1 MSKRFPPQMNTRTE
15 GRCVI
20 ATNHHLTRTSNVGI
34 VCGLFMFLTSCASLP
49 EDQAAE
55 ANYPN
60 AWARPQIPETKNCVS
75 LTGSYRYIGEPA
87 NDDQN
92 LTKPR
97 FDALVF
103 RRWPNRGQVDVV
115 NVNHKLSQEIL
126 EAHLIGQGLSP
137 ETQVSYSHPAKCIDG
152 WVTISST
159 ESGYSDGTY
168 VSGESLIR
176 IAKAQDGSLS
186 IQANYHT
193 KSKYVPSLFEKERKG
208 SAWYRFLPIQ

>member
-1 MSKRFPPQMNTRTE
+1 MRKGFSPQMNTHRD
-15 GRCVI
+15 RPCVV
-20 ATNHHLTRTSNVGI
+20 ATNHHHTRTSNVGI

-49 EDQAAE
+49 EDQTAGE
-55 ANYPN
+55 NYPT
-60 AWARPQIPETKNCVS
+60 AWARPQVSETKNCVS
-75 LTGSYRYIGEPA
+75 LTGSYQYIGEPA
-87 NDDQN
+87 NDSQKIK
-92 LTKPR
+92 KPR
-97 FDALVF
+97 FEAIIF
-103 RRWPNRGQVDVV
+103 GPRPIRGQVDVV
-115 NVNHKLSQEIL
+115 NVNHKLRTEIL

-152 WVTISST
+152 WVTLTSA

-193 KSKYVPSLFEKERKG
+193 ESKYVLGIFAKERKG